1 MNFKDILKR
10 IKTND
15 LVLPDFQR
23 GFVWEQDRMKRLYA
37 SILAK
42 IPVGSILSLE
52 SQDDKFNCK
61 QIGARPRSRILK
73 KTKKKVDYLIDGQQ
87 RFTSL
92 LAGFS
97 TYYFENFFN
106 AEKDIASNDLLCL
119 YFVKFPAKDN
129 ENSEDIFGVR
139 NLSFK
144 ERFFS
149 SSEIN
154 AVIDSKYVFEISE
167 NVEKKQKAFEITNK
181 KNFRR
186 YL

>member
-97 TYYFENFFN
+97 TYYFEIKDYYKG
-106 AEKDIASNDLLCL
+106 EKYDIIIGAVANDDVYRTLQVYASGLLT
-119 YFVKFPAKDN
+119 
-129 ENSEDIFGVR
+129 
-139 NLSFK
+139 K
-144 ERFFS
+144 EQALEALKIKRLF
-149 SSEIN
+149 
-154 AVIDSKYVFEISE
+154 DQYVFASE
-167 NVEKKQKAFEITNK
+167 KALNTLKFIKAEE
-181 KNFRR
+181 
-186 YL
+186 L